1 MAKNYRV
8 ALLLNANMAYDRGII
23 TGISSFVKNGA
34 PWSLFIGEQ
43 NLFSVDDFSKWQGD
57 GVIADFDHPE
67 IRDAIKSRNIPVV
80 GIASSETVA
89 NTMQDYPVVM
99 SDNKQIINM
108 AARFL
113 KMRRYTHLAFCGYPN
128 RPFNDWSANRE
139 QLLRDWC
146 ERNQCAYSQFSA
158 KDNIDTWDSDLQC
171 LVDWL
176 SRLPKPVGIIAAND
190 VRARQLSY
198 ACQQAKINIPEEVSI
213 MGIDDDELNCTLSL
227 PTLTSV
233 RQGTRAMG
241 YLTASL
247 LQPLMD
253 GKNLVKRHHFVQPE
267 RVIGRDSTDFFH
279 FKDNL
284 VRGALSLIR
293 INQGNIK
300 VKQILA
306 ELGCSRGAID
316 NKFHEELGMSLHA
329 YLLDTQLNLALE
341 LLVDT
346 EQTLSEIAK
355 VVGFSSPQYL
365 SCAIKKRWNMTPGML
380 REQKGV
386 TNRELAPLIEDT
398 EELIEQA

>member
-34 PWSLFIGEQ
+34 PWNLFIGEQ

-80 GIASSETVA
+80 GISSSELSA
-89 NTMQDYPVVM
+89 NSMQNYPLVM
-99 SDNKQIINM
+99 SDNKQVINM

-128 RPFNDWSANRE
+128 RQFNDWSADRE
-139 QLLRDWC
+139 RMLQDWC
-146 ERNQCAYSQFSA
+146 ERNQCAYSQFSGKA
-158 KDNIDTWDSDLQC
+158 EADSWDSDLQSLC
-171 LVDWL
+171 DWL
-176 SRLPKPVGIIAAND
+176 RCLPKPVGIIAAND

-198 ACQQAKINIPEEVSI
+198 ACELAKIKIPEEVSI

-241 YLTASL
+241 YLAASL

-253 GKNLVKRHHFVQPE
+253 GKQLLKQHHHVQPE
-267 RVIGRDSTDFFH
+267 RVIGRDSTDYFH

-316 NKFHEELGMSLHA
+316 NKFHAELGISLHS

-341 LLVDT
+341 LLIDT
-346 EQTLSEIAK
+346 EQTLGEIAK
-355 VVGFSSPQYL
+355 TVGFSSPQYL
-365 SCAIKKRWNMTPGML
+365 SCAIKKRWNMTPGKL

-386 TNRELAPLIEDT
+386 TNRDLDPLIID
-398 EELIEQA
+398 EQPISASA